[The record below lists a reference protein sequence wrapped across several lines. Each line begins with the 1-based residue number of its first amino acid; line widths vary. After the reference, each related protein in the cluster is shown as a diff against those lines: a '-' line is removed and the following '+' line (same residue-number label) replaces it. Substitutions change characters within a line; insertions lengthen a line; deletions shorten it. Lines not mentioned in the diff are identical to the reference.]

1 MNKLDL
7 LKLAYKSLWRRKAR
21 TILTV
26 LGVMIGTTAI
36 VVMMSLGIGLN
47 DSQRKNMERWG
58 DLNQIRVNQGMAFDR
73 EGKPL
78 GSNKQLNDSAVEEIR
93 AIPGVV
99 AVSPAYDA
107 GGEARMGRKRGY
119 LQLIGINPEDMAQMD
134 YQASAG
140 RLLESGDRN
149 VIVVGSQVINNF
161 RDEKEMRQIQTGMM
175 MYEGPLSREKK
186 DPTEMLDQRA
196 TMTILNNSNQD
207 KKKIFNF
214 QIVGVLEGEE
224 YKEHS
229 HQAYAPIEDIKKM
242 RKFMFQGNES
252 QGSRAISREVVLKG
266 VGSSGTTMVQRVS
279 KSGRNGSGMD
289 PDDYSFILVRT
300 NDVSDTKKASQ
311 ALREMGYN
319 SWSMADQLEG
329 IEKTSRTIQAILG
342 GIGAITLLVAAL
354 GITNTMIMSI
364 YERTKEIGIM
374 KVIGASFRDIH
385 SLFLA
390 EAGLIGLIG
399 GSIGLGLS
407 LIVSYVINR
416 LSRDFMN
423 RGMPMGEEEALS
435 ISLIPPWLILFA
447 VAFAILIG
455 LLAGLYPAN
464 RAVRL
469 SPVDAIRN
477 E

>member
-36 VVMMSLGIGLN
+36 VVMISLGIGLN
-47 DSQRKNMERWG
+47 DSQMKNMARWG

-78 GSNKQLNDSAVEEIR
+78 GPGKQLNDSAVEEIR
-93 AIPGVV
+93 AIPGVT

-107 GGEARMGRKRGY
+107 GGEARVGRKRGH
-119 LQLIGINPEDMAQMD
+119 LQLIGIDPETMAAMEFKAQ
-134 YQASAG
+134 AG
-140 RLLESGDRN
+140 RILEAGDRN
-149 VIVVGSQVINNF
+149 VIVVGSQVINHF
-161 RDEKEMRQIQTGMM
+161 RDEMEMRRIQSGKMM
-175 MYEGPLSREKK
+175 FEGPIMMEKK
-186 DPTEMLDQRA
+186 DPLEMLDQRA
-196 TMTILNNSNQD
+196 SMTVFSGGSQD

-214 QIVGVLEGEE
+214 QVVGILEGEE
-224 YKEHS
+224 FKEHS

-242 RKFMFQGNES
+242 RQFMFPGNEAKS
-252 QGSRAISREVVLKG
+252 MRTMGREVMIKAAAG
-266 VGSSGTTMVQRVS
+266 GSSAVRVS
-279 KSGRNGSGMD
+279 MSRSVPEFN
-289 PDDYSFILVRT
+289 PNDYNFILVRT
-300 NDVSDTKKASQ
+300 KDVSDTKKASQ
-311 ALREMGYN
+311 ALRDMGYN

-329 IEKTSRTIQAILG
+329 IEKSSRTVQAILG
-342 GIGAITLLVAAL
+342 GIGGITLLVAAL

-399 GSIGLGLS
+399 GIIGLGLS

-416 LSRDFMN
+416 LSQDFMR